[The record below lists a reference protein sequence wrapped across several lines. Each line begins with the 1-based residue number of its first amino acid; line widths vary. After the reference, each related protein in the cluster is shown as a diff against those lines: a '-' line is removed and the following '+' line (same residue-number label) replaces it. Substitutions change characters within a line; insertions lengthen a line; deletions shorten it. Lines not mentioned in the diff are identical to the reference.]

1 MTRIILRALDET
13 MEKILV
19 NLMLITNAINK
30 GNANRHGLFRTL
42 IRNPTYR
49 TAIEN
54 DITNLSN

>member
-19 NLMLITNAINK
+19 NLMLITNAMNK

-42 IRNPTYR
+42 IRNPT
-49 TAIEN
+49 
-54 DITNLSN
+54 